1 MISRI
6 PSSKFALKQLRF
18 LKVLTNRLQEL
29 DDPNPDVITH
39 DSYEYHETCLKGI
52 GVMPKITFKP
62 YGKSTQIKAEIMRSA
77 NIDDESRKRE
87 IDEIRK
93 KYGIKT
99 ARDTETRILARLFE
113 SYWNNYWRS
122 IRTALS
128 RIEQAQ
134 RLFIT
139 NPERNETVSKP
150 MRIMLGNA
158 GVFANKQQEIEESQK
173 EKKSYAEEL
182 INID

>member
-6 PSSKFALKQLRF
+6 PSSKFVLKQHQF
-18 LKVLTNRLQEL
+18 LKALTNRLQEL
-29 DDPNPDVITH
+29 DDPNPDIITH
-39 DSYEYHETCLKGI
+39 DSYEYHETNLKGI

-77 NIDDESRKRE
+77 NIDDESRKKE

-93 KYGIKT
+93 KFGLKQ

-139 NPERNETVSKP
+139 NPERNETISKP
-150 MRIMLGNA
+150 MRIMLGNV
-158 GVFANKQQEIEESQK
+158 GVFPNKQQEIEESQK

-182 INID
+182 MNID

>member
-139 NPERNETVSKP
+139 NPERNETISKP
-150 MRIMLGNA
+150 MRILIGNVA
-158 GVFANKQQEIEESQK
+158 DIKEAKQGEEKQG
-173 EKKSYAEEL
+173 KKSYADEL
-182 INID
+182 MEVD